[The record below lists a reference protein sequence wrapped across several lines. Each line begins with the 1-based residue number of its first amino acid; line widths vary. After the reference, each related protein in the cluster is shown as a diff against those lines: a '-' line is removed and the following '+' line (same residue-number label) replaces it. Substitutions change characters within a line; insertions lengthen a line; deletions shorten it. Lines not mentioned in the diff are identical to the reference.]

1 MALNAVLAENPRQSY
16 RQVHARVKERVL
28 RESGREQEPQL
39 DTRFFGGS
47 IEEPFLSL
55 PASAAPPAPASR
67 QLTVGILVTDLQNR
81 PLPGTALG
89 TFPAGMPTAAGQIR
103 VGQALVKGV
112 TNEKGGFRS
121 SESLAPGL
129 YRIKLVHKTHRA
141 FESDVEIQESRSKP
155 GMALLYVRLTPE

>member
-1 MALNAVLAENPRQSY
+1 VKDLVL
-16 RQVHARVKERVL
+16 QVSR
-28 RESGREQEPQL
+28 REQEPQL

-47 IEEPFLSL
+47 VEEAFLSL
-55 PASAAPPAPASR
+55 PAPSSASGSPASR
-67 QLTVGILVTDLQNR
+67 ALTIGILVTDLQNR

-89 TFPAGMPTAAGQIR
+89 IFPAGTPTAAGQIR

-112 TNEKGGFRS
+112 TNEKGGFQS

-141 FESDVEIQESRSKP
+141 FESEVEIQASRSQP
-155 GMALLYVRLTPE
+155 GMALLYVRLTPEP